1 MAQSLA
7 LSLLIVVLAF
17 GIPRT
22 QGSDGGAQDC
32 CLRYSLRKIPAKV
45 VRGYR
50 KQEPSLGC
58 SIPAILFLPRKLS
71 QPELCAD
78 PKKPWVQ
85 QLMQHLDKTPAPRKP
100 SQNCRKDRGT
110 PKAGKKGKGSKGC
123 KRTEQSQTP
132 KGPQPSE
139 QPGALDTQPASPGF
153 EA

>member
-7 LSLLIVVLAF
+7 LSLLILVLAF

-58 SIPAILFLPRKLS
+58 SIPAILFLPRKRS

-78 PKKPWVQ
+78 PKEPWVQ

-100 SQNCRKDRGT
+100 PQNCRKDRGA

-132 KGPQPSE
+132 KGP
-139 QPGALDTQPASPGF
+139 
-153 EA
+153 